1 MKRDLFHL
9 FPVVWLLACLPFMG
23 KSQSYHFQKFSVE
36 DGLPF
41 IHTYCINQDTS
52 GYLWVGGYGG
62 LSKFDGI
69 NFTNYTR
76 TDGLTSNRI
85 TAISKAFDGTL
96 WIGSMKGVSVIEN
109 AQPVPLEIQGLS
121 IQQGVTALSAL
132 DSSMFLATAKSL
144 FSIRKVDNQFQATE
158 IAPNFEVNCFYKQNN
173 KLWIGSKEGLFSWE
187 GDSLLPERDVN
198 RFELSVQDIIC
209 INDTLWVATN
219 NGLIRKTAG
228 EIKTFNFFDGL
239 PSNNIRSL
247 ETDENGL
254 LWLAT
259 ANGLARRD
267 GQTFKVFF
275 VDNSANSNDIIQLFK
290 DRESNIWIA
299 TYEGIYKLNSQRFL
313 HYSFK
318 DGLPAHFIYGIHRDR
333 KKQLWIGSRS
343 KGVFKYSQ
351 NSFTAYNTSHGLASN
366 RVGPIVDFQDQV
378 YIGTSRGL
386 SIFDLKTNQF
396 IKNKLTRYT
405 GKNEVNDIFIDSTDA
420 SVYLAHKTHITVLN
434 GSNISRLKLALPAQS
449 EIWSIWKDSN
459 ASIWV
464 GTYEGGLHRLRPDG
478 KLINVGDEWGIEI
491 ESALDILS
499 TSPDDLWFATFQGV
513 YHYNLAN
520 KNLQQISV
528 SNGLNSPLVYSLVKD
543 YKNQLWVGTNQGINR
558 IDLDTY
564 GQNIEK
570 ISVSHF
576 GKADGFIGVECNTHG
591 AWADKSGTLWFGT
604 VNGLTEYIGDTA
616 SHGDIQNKTFIT
628 GIKLFYNDT
637 LLPNESVLPHNQ
649 NQISFTFKG
658 ICLSNPKKVKYKFKL
673 DGYDQKWSPA
683 IQERVASY
691 SNLKPGDYTFQVIS
705 SNENGYYNRVPTTFS
720 FSIATPY
727 YQRFWF
733 IALSILLFSAIVFGV
748 FSLRIQSLKSKAAL
762 ERNLDNLKLQAL
774 RSQMNPHFIFNSLN
788 SIQFYINSNEKKQ
801 ANRYLTKFAK
811 LMRLILNN
819 SKSPFVNLEKD
830 IEAVQLYIEMEQ
842 IRFENGFDFTI
853 SIDPALNQSKIQIPP
868 MLIQPYVENS
878 INHGFTRLTRKGTI
892 KIKLESMGRDVVR
905 CIIEDNGIGRK
916 AAEAIKM
923 KKRKI
928 HQSAAMGI
936 TQGRLE
942 TLQTKYKDELK
953 ISIEDLYKANEPA
966 GTRVTLTIPVIN
978 LIN

>member
-1 MKRDLFHL
+1 MKRDLFQL
-9 FPVVWLLACLPFMG
+9 FPVVLLLAVTPFWG
-23 KSQSYHFQKFSVE
+23 NSQSYHFQKFSVE

-69 NFTNYTR
+69 NFTNYTLA
-76 TDGLTSNRI
+76 DGLTSNRI
-85 TAISKAFDGTL
+85 TAIGKAFDGAL
-96 WIGSMKGVSVIEN
+96 WIGSTKGVSVIDE
-109 AQPVPLEIQGLS
+109 AQPKPLEIQGIS
-121 IQQGVTALSAL
+121 IHQGVTALSTL
-132 DSSMFLATAKSL
+132 DSMVFLGTSNSL
-144 FSIRKVDNQFQATE
+144 YSIKKVDTQLHATE
-158 IAPNFEVNCFYKQNN
+158 IAPDFEVTCFYKQNN
-173 KLWIGSKEGLFSWE
+173 KLWIGSKQGLFSWH
-187 GDSLLPERDVN
+187 GDSLLPEFDIN
-198 RFELSVQDIIC
+198 KFEVAIQDIIC
-209 INDTLWVATN
+209 LNDTLWVATN
-219 NGLIRKTAG
+219 KGLIRKTG
-228 EIKTFNFFDGL
+228 DNIKTFNFFDGL
-239 PSNNIRSL
+239 PSNNIRSI
-247 ETDENGL
+247 ETDENGM

-259 ANGLARRD
+259 ANGLARSD

-318 DGLPAHFIYGIHRDR
+318 DGLPAHFIYGIHRDS
-333 KKQLWIGSRS
+333 KNQLWIGSRS
-343 KGVFKYSQ
+343 KGVFRYNQS
-351 NSFTAYNTSHGLASN
+351 SFTAYNTSHGLASN
-366 RVGPIVDFQDQV
+366 RVGPIVEFQNQV

-386 SIFDLKTNQF
+386 SVFDLKTKRF
-396 IKNKLTRYT
+396 IKNKLTRYI
-405 GKNEVNDIFIDSTDA
+405 GKNAVNDIFIDSTDA
-420 SVYLAHKTHITVLN
+420 SVYLAHKNHFTVLQQ
-434 GSNISRLKLALPAQS
+434 SNISNFTLDLPAQS
-449 EIWSIWKDSN
+449 EIWSIWKDPN
-459 ASIWV
+459 ASIWI
-464 GTYEGGLHRLRPDG
+464 GTYEGGLHRLSPDG
-478 KLINVGDEWGIEI
+478 ELINVGEEWGIQI

-499 TSPDDLWFATFQGV
+499 TSPENLWFATFQGV
-513 YHYNLAN
+513 YHYNLTN
-520 KNLQQISV
+520 QTLQQISV
-528 SNGLNSPLVYSLVKD
+528 DNGLNSPLVYSLVKD
-543 YKNQLWVGTNQGINR
+543 YKNQLWAGTNQGINR
-558 IDLDTY
+558 IDLTHYD
-564 GQNIEK
+564 QNIEK

-616 SHGDIQNKTFIT
+616 SNNHIQNKTFIT

-637 LLPNESVLPHNQ
+637 LLTNGSVLQHNQ

-691 SNLKPGDYTFQVIS
+691 SNLTPGDYTFQVIS
-705 SNENGYYNRVPTTFS
+705 SNENGYYNQVPTTFS

-733 IALSILLFSAIVFGV
+733 IALAILFLGALVFGL

-842 IRFENGFDFTI
+842 IRFENGFDYVI

-878 INHGFTRLTRKGTI
+878 INHGFTRLSRKGTVKI
-892 KIKLESMGRDVVR
+892 KIESKGKDVIR

-942 TLQTKYKDELK
+942 TLQTKYKDELQ
-953 ISIEDLYKANEPA
+953 INIEDLYAANEPA

-978 LIN
+978 LKS